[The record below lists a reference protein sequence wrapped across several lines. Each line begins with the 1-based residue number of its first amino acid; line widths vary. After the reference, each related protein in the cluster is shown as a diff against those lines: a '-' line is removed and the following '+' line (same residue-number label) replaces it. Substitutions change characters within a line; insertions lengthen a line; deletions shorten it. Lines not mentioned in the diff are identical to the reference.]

1 MRYRGRE
8 RRLDRWFARSY
19 RLQFRIGIAEPREIG
34 RPWARVQFPEQSV
47 VQWRCTQ
54 LRDPTFLVVDIAK
67 DDRLHRTSLRTGG
80 CDLAIVNG
88 TICFLRVNLHRIDA
102 LNAVSALFH
111 DAARPDGDVR

>member
-34 RPWARVQFPEQSV
+34 RPWARVQFLEQSV

-54 LRDPTFLVVDIAK
+54 LRDPAFLVVDIAK
-67 DDRLHRTSLRTGG
+67 DDCLHRISLRTRGRA
-80 CDLAIVNG
+80 LAIVSG
-88 TICFLRVNLHRIDA
+88 TIGILRMNLRC
-102 LNAVSALFH
+102 
-111 DAARPDGDVR
+111 